1 MFLGRLLVLSD
12 PLTETWT
19 VRQKGVMIKGIIENM
34 VTFLVN
40 NINNL
45 QVPMWLVGT
54 ILLMTISLFV

>member
-1 MFLGRLLVLSD
+1 MSD

-19 VRQKGVMIKGIIENM
+19 VRQKGVMIKGIIDNM

-54 ILLMTISLFV
+54 ILVMTISLFV